1 MEALSSYIGID
12 VYCQGKVIGRI
23 TDFLINITKNDIG
36 GITCISNSGII
47 RSKFYVDKSG
57 IMHLD
62 RNGAVIDKSKIRYK
76 KSFDEEY
83 SQSGFGIYKDKDYFA
98 GSVGDMYFDPVKLN
112 IESVSVKKGFLD
124 DLIYGRD
131 VVDIKNISMTEKG
144 LIMINRE

>member
-1 MEALSSYIGID
+1 MEALSSYIGIE

-23 TDFLINITKNDIG
+23 TDFLINISQKDIG
-36 GITCISNSGII
+36 GITCTSNTGII

-62 RNGAVIDKSKIRYK
+62 RNGAVIDKNKIRYK

-83 SQSGFGIYKDKDYFA
+83 SRSGFGIYKDKDYFA
-98 GSVGDMYFDPVKLN
+98 GSVGDIYFNPVELN

-131 VVDIKNISMTEKG
+131 IVDIKNVSMTEKG
-144 LIMINRE
+144 LVLINRE

>member
-23 TDFLINITKNDIG
+23 TDFLININDNNIG
-36 GITCISNSGII
+36 GITCISNTGII

-98 GSVGDMYFDPVKLN
+98 GSVGDMYFDPINLN
-112 IESVSVKKGFLD
+112 LESVSIKKGFLD
-124 DLIYGRD
+124 DVIYGRD
-131 VVDIKNISMTEKG
+131 IVDIKNISMTEKG
-144 LIMINRE
+144 LVIVNRE